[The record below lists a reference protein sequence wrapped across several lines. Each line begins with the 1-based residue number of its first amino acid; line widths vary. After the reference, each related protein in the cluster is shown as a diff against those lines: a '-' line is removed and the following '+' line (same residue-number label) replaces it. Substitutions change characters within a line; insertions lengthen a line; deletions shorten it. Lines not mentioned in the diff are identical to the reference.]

1 MLGPEQGTWWGWW
14 TLSACAREAWVDV
27 PFTHLFQ
34 SSVRTVPYDGLHATG
49 IEPVGLTLRCAGAKT
64 PGNEES
70 KHLKSTTHQALLGE
84 VGGWTSESETRQQR
98 PVVRSTDRCFGCVGR
113 ASREPR
119 TPSLTAHGER
129 EGGGDPETAES
140 RGDDHGG
147 DVARLAANKSP
158 GQGLSLN
165 RSQ

>member
-1 MLGPEQGTWWGWW
+1 MGWW

-34 SSVRTVPYDGLHATG
+34 SIVYVPYDYDGLHATG
-49 IEPVGLTLRCAGAKT
+49 IEPVGLTLRRAGAET
-64 PGNEES
+64 LARGEQT
-70 KHLKSTTHQALLGE
+70 LKVHHPPSPTGR
-84 VGGWTSESETRQQR
+84 GGWLDERDKTAASYRSIDR
-98 PVVRSTDRCFGCVGR
+98 PLFGCVGR

-119 TPSLTAHGER
+119 TPSLTER
-129 EGGGDPETAES
+129 KGGGDPETAAA
-140 RGDDHGG
+140 DDHGG